1 MKHIKT
7 AAVILL
13 LMVVTIPASAQNIK
27 TYNGPMSEP
36 DWLTDLIEIDDE
48 YTWKCKGSYSY
59 YEEQLILFV
68 EYY

>member
-13 LMVVTIPASAQNIK
+13 LMVVTIPTSAQNIK

-36 DWLTDLIEIDDE
+36 DWLTDLIDDE
-48 YTWKCKGSYSY
+48 YTWNCKGSYSY
-59 YEEQLILFV
+59 YEDAQENRIIHGNS
-68 EYY
+68 